1 MIYCWILDSFKYV
14 PQFTLNSYSSVF
26 NTFYLKWKKYAQHLL
41 RRIPVNLFCAR
52 VAALKSLLIQGKFV
66 WMPYL
71 IDDMMMSTMYMHIE
85 LLRIWPHLNVAYI
98 SKCLLFPSFASHFGL
113 WSVILLMTCQIYIL
127 MNYWTTKLWNKFK
140 WKEKHKI

>member
-1 MIYCWILDSFKYV
+1 MVFHKLCIVFYWTNTVDLMLQILQLDRWLEMKEIDVSFWILIYCWIHDSFKYM
-14 PQFTLNSYSSVF
+14 PQFTFNSFSSVF

-71 IDDMMMSTMYMHIE
+71 IADMMMSTVYTIE
-85 LLRIWPHLNVAYI
+85 LLRLWPHLMN
-98 SKCLLFPSFASHFGL
+98 LFSCMF
-113 WSVILLMTCQIYIL
+113 II
-127 MNYWTTKLWNKFK
+127 
-140 WKEKHKI
+140 

>member
-1 MIYCWILDSFKYV
+1 MVFHKLCIVFYWKKKHSRSYVVNTTTWSMVRNERNRWILIYCWIHDLFRYM
-14 PQFTLNSYSSVF
+14 PQFTFNSFSSVF

-71 IDDMMMSTMYMHIE
+71 IADMMMSTVYTIE
-85 LLRIWPHLNVAYI
+85 LLRLWPHLMN
-98 SKCLLFPSFASHFGL
+98 LFSCMF
-113 WSVILLMTCQIYIL
+113 II
-127 MNYWTTKLWNKFK
+127 
-140 WKEKHKI
+140 